1 MEKVAVSTYE
11 ELKSL
16 IGLVKESKD
25 RQEME
30 LKECFKGFAHALS
43 PVEVVKSSLDK
54 LVNDKEVQ
62 FDLVKGG
69 LNLGTSYLINA
80 VFNRKGTV
88 KGFIGSTVMGKLTS
102 TFIQANAG
110 SIIVGITSLFKRK
123 NQVG

>member
-1 MEKVAVSTYE
+1 MEKVDISTHGD
-11 ELKSL
+11 LKSL
-16 IGLVKESKD
+16 IALVRESKD

-30 LKECFKGFAHALS
+30 LKESFKGFAHALS

-80 VFNRKGTV
+80 VFNRKSTV
-88 KGFIGSTVMGKLTS
+88 KGFIGSTVLGKLTS
-102 TFIQANAG
+102 TYIQANAG
-110 SIIVGITSLFKRK
+110 TIIVGITSLFKNRK
-123 NQVG
+123 QVD